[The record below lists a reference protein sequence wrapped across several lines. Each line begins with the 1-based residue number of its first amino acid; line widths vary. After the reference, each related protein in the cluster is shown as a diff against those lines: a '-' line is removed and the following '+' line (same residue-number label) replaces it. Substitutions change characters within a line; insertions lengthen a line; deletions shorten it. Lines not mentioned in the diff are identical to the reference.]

1 MDEEWERI
9 QGPKASKGLTQPLA
23 GRHYSY
29 MSACEDSLIL
39 DAGSVYGM
47 GSNQVMW

>member
-9 QGPKASKGLTQPLA
+9 QRPKASKGLTQPFA
-23 GRHYSY
+23 GIRYSY

-39 DAGSVYGM
+39 DAGFVYGI
-47 GSNQVMW
+47 GSN